1 MSHEKRKER
10 TGHGAVDKA
19 IVAGVKNHKTGK
31 VSAMVI
37 KGTDSATL
45 KGFVR
50 YHGPPGTTV
59 YTDAALAYQGMTD
72 MDHHTVNHSAGDD
85 RAHSNGIESFWS
97 MLKRG
102 YQGIF
107 HKISPE
113 HLNRYVSEFAGRH
126 NIRFLDTVEVMLGI
140 VAGMVGKRLKYM
152 ELAG

>member
-1 MSHEKRKER
+1 
-10 TGHGAVDKA
+10 
-19 IVAGVKNHKTGK
+19 
-31 VSAMVI
+31 
-37 KGTDSATL
+37 
-45 KGFVR
+45 
-50 YHGPPGTTV
+50 
-59 YTDAALAYQGMTD
+59 
-72 MDHHTVNHSAGDD
+72 
-85 RAHSNGIESFWS
+85 